1 MRIVHT
7 DIVRD
12 AIKEMCIEANLV
24 LSGDVERRI
33 CEARKQETSELGDRK
48 SVV

>member
-33 CEARKQETSELGDRK
+33 CEARKQEDRK
-48 SVV
+48 STRLNSSH